1 MSASAAPS
9 HRGKSQVDDTSL
21 LTSWLR
27 VLFVS
32 GYTDDAVVRHGV
44 LHDKVNFLQKLFT
57 PAALA
62 WKVREVLEDLPKT
75 TSACRTDA
83 QEW

>member
-1 MSASAAPS
+1 VGGRAAAERLAERLP
-9 HRGKSQVDDTSL
+9 G
-21 LTSWLR
+21 LR

-44 LHDKVNFLQKLFT
+44 LHEKVNFLQKPFS

-62 WKVREVLEDLPKT
+62 WKVREIL
-75 TSACRTDA
+75 DA
-83 QEW
+83 PPA